1 MKRVIILMAL
11 CCLPLSCPVYA
22 AFPHTEKFNREQQCA
37 ARQLSSS
44 PSYVKVTV
52 ESAVSGESFD
62 SVITSVEL
70 AEAIATEFDLWPK
83 AGEENPAGTVMNEE
97 RAHLFSQFRIL
108 KVLMAHPDLRF
119 KFASG
124 VTIESLR
131 PLYEGVLLSDIRT
144 FIDKHLAFGKLDAGA
159 VQKLNARYAG
169 LESGVGRAA
178 IAHVLLEK
186 GIHSFVQDLG
196 QTVEID
202 LAPCEMHGEE
212 FLGYAIV
219 SMAGHGHDFATLGA
233 TPVVRRRVSWPHEF
247 KREQWCAALNYS
259 PSPSY
264 VVVHVTDE
272 SSGEG
277 FTSVVESI
285 ALHQAVAVEYGIS
298 LVEGHSNATDQI
310 ITQHEDLRFEFRRQE
325 AIALL
330 RPRYGER
337 HLLYARSILSERIKE
352 DITAKFAVG
361 QVTQSVV
368 SAGEN
373 YWAQIEAAAYVLFEL
388 GFYPSRD
395 DISPTLRIRPS
406 PCEYKEQGERMA
418 GVVRRNVRLLNSI
431 QSFR

>member
-169 LESGVGRAA
+169 LEHGVGRAA

-196 QTVEID
+196 QSVELD

-212 FLGYAIV
+212 SLGHAIV
-219 SMAGHGHDFATLGA
+219 AMARHRHDFATLSASQAG
-233 TPVVRRRVSWPHEF
+233 TRRVSWPHEF

-259 PSPSY
+259 SSPSY
-264 VVVHVTDE
+264 VVVHVTDAF
-272 SSGEG
+272 SGEA
-277 FTSVVESI
+277 FTSVVESTV
-285 ALHQAVAVEYGIS
+285 LHQAVAAEYGIS
-298 LVEGHSNATDQI
+298 LLEGDSKATDQV
-310 ITQHEDLRFEFRRQE
+310 ITEHEDLRFEFRRQE

-330 RPRYGER
+330 RPRYSER
-337 HLLYARSILSERIKE
+337 HLLYARSVLSEKTKE
-352 DITAKFAVG
+352 DIIAKFAVG
-361 QVTQSVV
+361 QATQSFV

-395 DISPTLRIRPS
+395 DISPTLRVRPS